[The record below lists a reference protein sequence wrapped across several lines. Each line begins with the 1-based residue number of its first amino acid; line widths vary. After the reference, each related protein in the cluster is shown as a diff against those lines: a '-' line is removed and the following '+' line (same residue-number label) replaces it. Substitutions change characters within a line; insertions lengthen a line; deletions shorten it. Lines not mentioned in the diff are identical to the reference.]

1 MMKILVDADA
11 CPVKEIIEKVAKQKN
26 IEVVMYID
34 SSHILSSDY
43 SKVVTISK
51 GRDAVDLALINDSEK
66 GDVIVTQDYGVA
78 SLALGRSAYAIGN
91 SGLIYDNNNID
102 KLMFERFLG
111 QNRPASSDTAPTGG
125 NPQDTDGGPFLL
137 PGRRRSAF
145 GFEGLRCTGSW
156 RENIK

>member
-43 SKVVTISK
+43 SKIVTISK

-66 GDVIVTQDYGVA
+66 
-78 SLALGRSAYAIGN
+78 RSE
-91 SGLIYDNNNID
+91 
-102 KLMFERFLG
+102 ERRVG
-111 QNRPASSDTAPTGG
+111 KEC
-125 NPQDTDGGPFLL
+125 
-137 PGRRRSAF
+137 RS
-145 GFEGLRCTGSW
+145 RWSPYH
-156 RENIK
+156 

>member
-43 SKVVTISK
+43 SKIVTISK

-66 GDVIVTQDYGVA
+66 GDVIATLDTSDLEKQIESAEESYGDTLKSAQTSYDRATADLETSTVQHENSLIGPAGQD
-78 SLALGRSAYAIGN
+78 
-91 SGLIYDNNNID
+91 
-102 KLMFERFLG
+102 
-111 QNRPASSDTAPTGG
+111 RPG
-125 NPQDTDGGPFLL
+125 
-137 PGRRRSAF
+137 
-145 GFEGLRCTGSW
+145 
-156 RENIK
+156 

>member
-11 CPVKEIIEKVAKQKN
+11 CPVKEFIEKVAKQKN

-43 SKVVTISK
+43 SKIVTISK

-111 QNRPASSDTAPTGG
+111 QKVRRAGRKGG
-125 NPQDTDGGPFLL
+125 KTFNPKKRTREDDERFERNLL
-137 PGRRRSAF
+137 KILNKATS
-145 GFEGLRCTGSW
+145 
-156 RENIK
+156 

>member
-43 SKVVTISK
+43 SKIVTISK

-78 SLALGRSAYAIGN
+78 SLALGRSAYAISINLCLKGFWDRKYAEPAEKAVRRLTRKREQKKMTN
-91 SGLIYDNNNID
+91 GLNEI
-102 KLMFERFLG
+102 F
-111 QNRPASSDTAPTGG
+111 
-125 NPQDTDGGPFLL
+125 
-137 PGRRRSAF
+137 
-145 GFEGLRCTGSW
+145 
-156 RENIK
+156 

>member
-43 SKVVTISK
+43 SKIVTISK

-91 SGLIYDNNNID
+91 SDLFMITIILINLCLKGFWDRKYAEPAEKAVRRLIRKRELKKMTNGLNEI
-102 KLMFERFLG
+102 F
-111 QNRPASSDTAPTGG
+111 
-125 NPQDTDGGPFLL
+125 
-137 PGRRRSAF
+137 
-145 GFEGLRCTGSW
+145 
-156 RENIK
+156 